1 MQHNEQTI
9 DALNDLVRI
18 NHDRVRGWELAI
30 KDSEGVDVDIKTMS
44 HQKISDS
51 KGYLQVLEGFVRQMG
66 GTPATDSTVSGKLF
80 RVWMDFKATITGK
93 DREAIL
99 NSCAFGEKAAVEAY
113 EEALATDAHLPDN
126 VRKAITEQK
135 THIQASHRSVESHA
149 KMQMAVA

>member
-9 DALNDLVRI
+9 SALNDLVRI
-18 NHDRVRGWELAI
+18 NYDRVRGWELAI

-44 HQKISDS
+44 HQKINES
-51 KGYLQVLEGFVRQMG
+51 KGYLQVLEGLVRQMG

-99 NSCAFGEKAAVEAY
+99 NSCVFGENAAVEAY
-113 EEALATDAHLPDN
+113 EEALTTDAHLPDN
-126 VRKAITEQK
+126 VRKTIAEQK
-135 THIQASHRSVESHA
+135 ASIRESHRSVKAYAE
-149 KMQMAVA
+149 MQEEMA